1 MCFIFQEQEI
11 QRLSAEIESLKHPQ
25 NLEASQRLEE
35 LREENARLK
44 YRLNILKRVRD
55 RHSDTIQIKNRGTFY
70 VEVAVVSSESS
81 GRKSLQL
88 SVHDQHQPAA
98 GADLRCGHQSFL
110 PRLGEPAAGPGA
122 QPAGQVWRL
131 PVQQCHGHGPGES
144 APDRRACAGFQ
155 DTCVFINRD
164 VLTLCT
170 SCL

>member
-1 MCFIFQEQEI
+1 MCFILQEQEI

-25 NLEASQRLEE
+25 NLEASQCLEE

-44 YRLNILKRVRD
+44 YRLNIIKRVRD
-55 RHSDTIQIKNRGTFY
+55 GHCDTMRIENRGSFY
-70 VEVAVVSSESS
+70 VDAVAVVSSESS

-98 GADLRCGHQSFL
+98 AADLRCGHQSFL
-110 PRLGEPAAGPGA
+110 PRHGEPAAGPGA

-144 APDRRACAGFQ
+144 APDRRPCAGLDRLLVSSQ
-155 DTCVFINRD
+155 DACVC
-164 VLTLCT
+164 VY
-170 SCL
+170 